1 MQCRLVEFECVQAI
15 VDDYVLSE
23 TVLRESR
30 MHDELRLD
38 VYLTSDD
45 VIAAT
50 RDTMEQTIAYI
61 NEKYDSAAGYMH
73 EVGGKLWS
81 LASSISLS
89 AAFG

>member
-1 MQCRLVEFECVQAI
+1 MLRGSSNLAFVCAQAI

-30 MHDELRLD
+30 MHDELKLD

-50 RDTMEQTIAYI
+50 RDTMEQTINYI

-73 EVGGKLWS
+73 EVS
-81 LASSISLS
+81 CS
-89 AAFG
+89 